1 MIVKFIVF
9 IVLIAAVAHASPLD
23 TAYDLLDA
31 ITYQDGY
38 SLEGIFSHDLYTSIT
53 DFLDQTRILV
63 EADPALAAGI
73 LQQRY
78 SGRITVADFRLLNN
92 EEMLGKIMG
101 EVHLQPDEQIQQET
115 ADLEGREATVVISY
129 FNGASIS
136 FRMVWEESGWRIAD
150 TSLLSTVFR

>member
-1 MIVKFIVF
+1 MKIHIIGFLLLIVV
-9 IVLIAAVAHASPLD
+9 VANASPLD

-38 SLEGIFSHDLYTSIT
+38 ALEDIFSDDLYATFT
-53 DFLDQTRILV
+53 GFLDQTRILV
-63 EADPALAAGI
+63 EADPVLAGNI

-78 SGRITVADFRLLNN
+78 GGSIAVDDFAELSN

-101 EVHLQPDEQIQQET
+101 EVNLQPEEQIQQET
-115 ADLEGREATVVISY
+115 ADMAGRDATVVISY

-136 FRMVWEESGWRIAD
+136 FRMVWENSNWRITD
-150 TSLLSTVFR
+150 TSLLATIFQ